1 MTESLPES
9 VPESMTEQASEAA
22 PPRTTP
28 TSGERRGTIQSVER
42 AARILKVL
50 GTGSSRMGVTE
61 IAERLGLAKGTAY
74 GLLRTLEA
82 QELIEQDPETDKYR
96 LGPAMLQLGNAF
108 LDNHELRARSL
119 LWADS
124 LASRVGEAVR
134 VGVLHGSNVLIVHHV
149 FRPDNSVQILEVG
162 ASIPWHACA
171 LGKAIAAYLPEA
183 PRRALLE
190 SELLQLTGRTVTDP
204 STLEATL
211 AVVAEEGSAVE
222 DEEAIVGE
230 AEIAAPVFDDMGHS
244 VGAIGVVGPVERL
257 VPDGRPALALVAAV
271 RETSRG
277 LSRDMGAGRVRTR
290 GGVSRR

>member
-1 MTESLPES
+1 MTGP
-9 VPESMTEQASEAA
+9 AA
-22 PPRTTP
+22 PSSTT
-28 TSGERRGTIQSVER
+28 ERKGMIQSVER
-42 AARILKVL
+42 ASRILKAL

-74 GLLRTLEA
+74 GLLRTLES
-82 QELIEQDPETDKYR
+82 QELVEQDPETGKYR

-108 LDNHELRARSL
+108 LDNHELRGRSL

-134 VGVLHGSNVLIVHHV
+134 VGVLHGPNVLIVHHV

-171 LGKAIAAYLPEA
+171 LGKAIVAYLPE
-183 PRRALLE
+183 PVRSSLLA
-190 SELLQLTGRTVTDP
+190 SELAPLTGRTMTDP
-204 STLEATL
+204 AALEQAL
-211 AVVAEEGSAVE
+211 ADVARDGSALE

-230 AEIAAPVFDDMGHS
+230 AEIAAPVFDDLGHS

-257 VPDGRPALALVAAV
+257 VPEGRASSALLAAV

-290 GGVSRR
+290 GVAGRR

>member
-1 MTESLPES
+1 VSDG
-9 VPESMTEQASEAA
+9 ASG
-22 PPRTTP
+22 PRP
-28 TSGERRGTIQSVER
+28 AGGERRGTIQSVER

-50 GTGSSRMGVTE
+50 GTGTSRMGVTE
-61 IAERLGLAKGTAY
+61 VAERLGLAKGTAY

-82 QELIEQDPETDKYR
+82 QELVEQDPETDKYR

-124 LASRVGEAVR
+124 LASRVGDAVR

-171 LGKAIAAYLPEA
+171 LGKAIVAYLPQA
-183 PRRALLE
+183 SRRALLG
-190 SELLQLTGRTVTDP
+190 SELVPLTGRTVTDP
-204 STLEATL
+204 TVLETML
-211 AVVAEEGSAVE
+211 ASVAEEGTALE
-222 DEEAIVGE
+222 DGEAIVGE
-230 AEIAAPVFDDMGHS
+230 AEIAAPVFDDRGHS

-257 VPDGRPALALVAAV
+257 LPEGRHAAAIVTAV

-277 LSRDMGAGRVRTR
+277 LSRDMGAGRVGARS
-290 GGVSRR
+290 GAARR

>member
-1 MTESLPES
+1 VSDEDGG
-9 VPESMTEQASEAA
+9 
-22 PPRTTP
+22 PRP
-28 TSGERRGTIQSVER
+28 ASGERRGTIQSVER
-42 AARILKVL
+42 ASRILKAL

-82 QELIEQDPETDKYR
+82 QELVEQDPETDKYH

-171 LGKAIAAYLPEA
+171 LGKAIVAFLPE
-183 PRRALLE
+183 PSRRALLE
-190 SELLQLTGRTVTDP
+190 AELSPLTGRTVTDP
-204 STLEATL
+204 AVLEGAL
-211 AVVAEEGSAVE
+211 AAVVRDGSALE
-222 DEEAIVGE
+222 DQEAIVGE
-230 AEIAAPVFDDMGHS
+230 AEVAAPVFDDLGHS

-257 VPDGRPALALVAAV
+257 VPEGHPASAVVAAV

-277 LSRDMGAGRVRTR
+277 LSRDMGAGRVRAR
-290 GGVSRR
+290 GGAGRR